1 MEWEGGGVEEEKEG
15 EDEKEERVDDEE
27 KEKGCRGVEAVD
39 GVDLRP
45 VSTCIAADAVAGL

>member
-15 EDEKEERVDDEE
+15 EDEEEERVDDEE